1 MDRKN
6 HDGLESEMEEGH
18 NPLTAVADSVASVK
32 AASQIGKKQPLRKG
46 DKQNSQGIERRAKAS
61 IAMEDIQWDWD
72 SILESSEDDV
82 YQMIDEMSE
91 DDLESF
97 VSEIEQIDEISTRT
111 LARAAG
117 AAADPD
123 SEYAYG
129 KSHDPQKFADYAKKT
144 KDAKSAAAVQGA
156 ANAKGSYP
164 RPGQSMG
171 YDKIGSRQNR
181 STNPN
186 MVTKAGKLTKTS
198 VKGLKSQMKEDL
210 EGVFAEDLNA
220 LVESEATL
228 SESFKAKAEV
238 IFEAALSSKLSEH
251 VERLEEDYQT
261 QLDEQVQQI
270 QESLV
275 EKIDGYL
282 NYVVESW
289 VEENKLAIG
298 NGLRTEIAESFMSAL
313 HGVFTEHY
321 IQVPDEKVDLVDG
334 LADKIGELEEQLNRT
349 VQDNIDLVESVKAYA
364 RQSVISELAKDLSE
378 AQAEKL
384 KALVEDIS
392 FESEDT
398 FAQKVETIKE
408 SYFRKVSVQTQAEEE
423 LLDENTKEVQVS
435 PMMQQYL
442 NALKK

>member
-1 MDRKN
+1 MDSNN
-6 HDGLESEMEEGH
+6 HESLESEMEEGH
-18 NPLTAVADSVASVK
+18 NPLTAVADSIASVK
-32 AASQIGKKQPLRKG
+32 AASEIGKKQPLRKG
-46 DKQNSQGIERRAKAS
+46 DKQNSQS
-61 IAMEDIQWDWD
+61 MEK
-72 SILESSEDDV
+72 
-82 YQMIDEMSE
+82 
-91 DDLESF
+91 
-97 VSEIEQIDEISTRT
+97 
-111 LARAAG
+111 AAG
-117 AAADPD
+117 ATMA
-123 SEYAYG
+123 
-129 KSHDPQKFADYAKKT
+129 
-144 KDAKSAAAVQGA
+144 
-156 ANAKGSYP
+156 
-164 RPGQSMG
+164 
-171 YDKIGSRQNR
+171 
-181 STNPN
+181 
-186 MVTKAGKLTKTS
+186 
-198 VKGLKSQMKEDL
+198 KEDV
-210 EGVFAEDLNA
+210 EGTFEEDLAA

-228 SESFKAKAEV
+228 SEGFRAKAEV

-251 VERLEEDYQT
+251 VERLEEQYET
-261 QLDEQVQQI
+261 QLSEEVTRI
-270 QESLV
+270 QEELV
-275 EKIDGYL
+275 EKVDGYL
-282 NYVVESW
+282 GYVVESW
-289 VEENKLAIG
+289 MDENKLAIE

-349 VQDNIDLVESVKAYA
+349 VQDNIDLVESVKTYA

-408 SYFRKVSVQTQAEEE
+408 SYFKKASVQTQAEEE

>member
-32 AASQIGKKQPLRKG
+32 AASQIGKKQSLRKG
-46 DKQNSQGIERRAKAS
+46 DKSNAESISKLLMTKESIDLKDFTLEEIEDF
-61 IAMEDIQWDWD
+61 M
-72 SILESSEDDV
+72 
-82 YQMIDEMSE
+82 MSE
-91 DDLESF
+91 DFEKL
-97 VSEIEQIDEISTRT
+97 DELS
-111 LARAAG
+111 
-117 AAADPD
+117 
-123 SEYAYG
+123 
-129 KSHDPQKFADYAKKT
+129 
-144 KDAKSAAAVQGA
+144 
-156 ANAKGSYP
+156 
-164 RPGQSMG
+164 
-171 YDKIGSRQNR
+171 
-181 STNPN
+181 
-186 MVTKAGKLTKTS
+186 KAT
-198 VKGLKSQMKEDL
+198 LKSYKQKAQDDDGTDYDDDSNDHRNMDSVRDRKILHRDIGIDRADARLSGKGPAKMKKPGVKKEDFDF
-210 EGVFAEDLNA
+210 EEDLNA

-228 SESFKAKAEV
+228 SESFREKAEV
-238 IFEAALSSKLSEH
+238 IFEAALSSKLAEH

-261 QLDEQVQQI
+261 QLDEQVQEI

-334 LADKIGELEEQLNRT
+334 LAEKIEELEEQLNKS
-349 VQDNIDLVESVKAYA
+349 VQYNIGLTEAVNEFARESVI
-364 RQSVISELAKDLSE
+364 RESAKDLSA
-378 AQAEKL
+378 AQGERL
-384 KALVEDIS
+384 RSLVEDIA
-392 FESEDT
+392 FDSEDA
-398 FAQKVETIKE
+398 FAQKVETVKN

>member
-32 AASQIGKKQPLRKG
+32 AASQIGKKQSLRKG
-46 DKQNSQGIERRAKAS
+46 DKSNAESISKLLMTKESIDLKDFTLEEIEDF
-61 IAMEDIQWDWD
+61 M
-72 SILESSEDDV
+72 
-82 YQMIDEMSE
+82 MSE
-91 DDLESF
+91 DFEKLDELSKATLKSYKQKAQDDDGTDYDDDSNDHRNMDSVRDRKILHRDIGIDRADARLSGKGPAKMKKPGVKKESF
-97 VSEIEQIDEISTRT
+97 DFE
-111 LARAAG
+111 
-117 AAADPD
+117 
-123 SEYAYG
+123 
-129 KSHDPQKFADYAKKT
+129 
-144 KDAKSAAAVQGA
+144 
-156 ANAKGSYP
+156 
-164 RPGQSMG
+164 
-171 YDKIGSRQNR
+171 
-181 STNPN
+181 
-186 MVTKAGKLTKTS
+186 
-198 VKGLKSQMKEDL
+198 EDL
-210 EGVFAEDLNA
+210 DA

-228 SESFKAKAEV
+228 SESFRAKAEV

-334 LADKIGELEEQLNRT
+334 LAEKIEELEEQLNKS
-349 VQDNIDLVESVKAYA
+349 VQYNIGLTEAVNEFARESVI
-364 RQSVISELAKDLSE
+364 RESAKDLSA
-378 AQAEKL
+378 AQGERL
-384 KALVEDIS
+384 RSLVEDIA
-392 FESEDT
+392 FDSEDA
-398 FAQKVETIKE
+398 FAQKVETVKN